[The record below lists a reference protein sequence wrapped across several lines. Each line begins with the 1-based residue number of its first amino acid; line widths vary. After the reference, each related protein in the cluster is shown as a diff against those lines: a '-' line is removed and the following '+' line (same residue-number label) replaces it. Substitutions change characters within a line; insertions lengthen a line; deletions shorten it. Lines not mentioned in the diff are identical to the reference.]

1 LFERLGLQSE
11 AIYVQYPIGHF
22 FLGQKKSA
30 EALAAFTDVARTSQ
44 AHHYKWITA
53 QALNATANT
62 QIGLINH
69 SQALAASEASL
80 ALSKEIGDTTG
91 VIKTTSQLAS
101 EYFRLGNYSKSLDL
115 HQQSLAAAYLT
126 PPEPI
131 QWWRNYFGIAQP
143 LEAMGLHEAAIEY
156 EKEA

>member
-1 LFERLGLQSE
+1 VAKLEKDRAGDLFVRDVVQQLSALAVPQRAAMSEAWRLLKQGQDGLRQAKSEAGESLTEAKALFERLGLQSE

-91 VIKTTSQLAS
+91 VIKTT
-101 EYFRLGNYSKSLDL
+101 
-115 HQQSLAAAYLT
+115 
-126 PPEPI
+126 
-131 QWWRNYFGIAQP
+131 
-143 LEAMGLHEAAIEY
+143 
-156 EKEA
+156 